1 MRDPKHQRI
10 YTTLLT
16 GWIEEMVRASRL
28 TYR

>member
-1 MRDPKHQRI
+1 MRDERHQRI
-10 YTTLLT
+10 YATLLT